1 MAWLMVLVFAL
12 DLVLQPLC
20 GAHELIHT
28 HADQHVVLELTQ
40 PHSEFHLHSTAYSCV
55 HHAPCIPATTL
66 LSVRPLPKSRLSD
79 RFGSPPQRPIFVS
92 GPFRP
97 PCLS

>member
-1 MAWLMVLVFAL
+1 MVLVFAL
-12 DLVLQPLC
+12 DLLLQPFC
-20 GAHELIHT
+20 GAHELIHA
-28 HADQHVVLELTQ
+28 HDHVVLETTQ
-40 PHSEFHLHSTAYSCV
+40 VHAEFHLHSTAYSCV

-79 RFGSPPQRPIFVS
+79 RFGAPPQRPGFVS

-97 PCLS
+97 PRLS